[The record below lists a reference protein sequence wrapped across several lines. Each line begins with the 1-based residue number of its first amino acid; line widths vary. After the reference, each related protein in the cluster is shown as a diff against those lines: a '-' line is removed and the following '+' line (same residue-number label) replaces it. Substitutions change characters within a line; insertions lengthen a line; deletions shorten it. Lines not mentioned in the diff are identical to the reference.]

1 MASGFYLSESQMFV
15 SADFNHNLPP
25 HSRRVFV
32 SDLGNSSGLQALREA
47 ERACDALNARL
58 ASLAE
63 LRHAVEECFFSTCT
77 RGWLYGGTVGTAVC
91 HVVGGSLKAVD
102 VRIENATVDSSSRI
116 DAFCIKDKGVPCGDP
131 PSFPNAHLQGYAGY
145 EMGDELLYTC
155 APGYAMPSGHR
166 AFSLLCD
173 SCGEWYGLV
182 ELCVRDET
190 EGHIDYE
197 DKFTDS
203 YGEAEPHSRRPEEA
217 HGEVYEE
224 AHGAVYPGEKSS
236 QEQHETS
243 FDLKAEEERQA
254 RHKDLGEVGE
264 VTARKLEGGTKEERA
279 AEDFTGHRRW
289 EHERREATT
298 GAPVSLGPQKHL
310 FWSPSEAFQD
320 EGHPVSTNP
329 VTHTTQRVS
338 SIQSEESMENESQE
352 RSHHHR
358 PKDAN
363 DDDRDRDD
371 QDDINR
377 HSDKEELDSHQ
388 DEDDHGDHV
397 KRYIPAQRDEL
408 HDTDEHE
415 EDRGHIRLD
424 NHDYDEQ
431 YEERDDEDGND
442 EDHPEDSQEH
452 PDSDDRD
459 DMKEHRDSEEDDYLD
474 HDDRQHD
481 NRDSY
486 EDADGSHQHVIVSIA
501 LDEHPNNTQ
510 KGGGGGTPTDETW
523 LDGYPV
529 VPAVT
534 GRPGGR
540 GRGAVIR
547 ITDQPNEVEIRR
559 PAPYTS
565 PPEVDES
572 LTTELV
578 LAQDG
583 VEEEAWPRLIPAAGP
598 PSDFHSQSETSD
610 YDTQQEA
617 PTPSWLDDLTEHPL
631 TGDDQAPTG
640 RKGGVPV
647 EEHTVH
653 NLPGELGEREMGE
666 TICTGEDCPPPAPS
680 GRGPKVAAII
690 VVVCAIMAAVAIG
703 VWCYRRQQQK
713 SSMYEMNGKG
723 QSQSTQGQQIE
734 MQQKV

>member
-1 MASGFYLSESQMFV
+1 
-15 SADFNHNLPP
+15 
-25 HSRRVFV
+25 
-32 SDLGNSSGLQALREA
+32 
-47 ERACDALNARL
+47 
-58 ASLAE
+58 
-63 LRHAVEECFFSTCT
+63 
-77 RGWLYGGTVGTAVC
+77 TAVC

-131 PSFPNAHLQGYAGY
+131 PSFPNAHLQGHAGY

-298 GAPVSLGPQKHL
+298 GAPVSRGPQKHL

-352 RSHHHR
+352 RSHHHH
-358 PKDAN
+358 PKEAN

-408 HDTDEHE
+408 HDTGEHE

-424 NHDYDEQ
+424 NHDYDER

-442 EDHPEDSQEH
+442 EDHLEDSQEH

-459 DMKEHRDSEEDDYLD
+459 DIKEHRDSEEGDS
-474 HDDRQHD
+474 
-481 NRDSY
+481 DSY
-486 EDADGSHQHVIVSIA
+486 TKHHDHVISMIMITMTLMIILIMIIEITMITMITVIMTIILIRMNLMFILTMIMMILAIILIFISMMIMITITMIMTIMIKTII
-501 LDEHPNNTQ
+501 LITMIVNTITVTAM
-510 KGGGGGTPTDETW
+510 KTPMAVIT
-523 LDGYPV
+523 
-529 VPAVT
+529 VT